1 MFHIILYNPEI
12 PPNTGNIIRLAAN
25 TGTQLHLIRPLGFNL
40 SNNSLKR
47 AGLDYKKD
55 ADFFLHDSFDLCL
68 NSIKFN
74 EIYAFTKFAKKT
86 FTKIKFKPAPNKFA
100 ELAAH
105 DAIVNFSGSETS
117 GLPDN
122 IIDKIKVTNKLRI
135 PMIMNSRSLN
145 LSNSVAITVYE
156 GLRQNKFENLV

>member
-12 PPNTGNIIRLAAN
+12 PPNTGTIMRLAAN

-40 SNNSLKR
+40 RNNSLKR

-86 FTKIKFKPAPNKFA
+86 FTKIKFKRNDCF
-100 ELAAH
+100 L
-105 DAIVNFSGSETS
+105 FGSETS

-122 IIDKIKVTNKLRI
+122 ILDKIKVTNKLRI

>member
-12 PPNTGNIIRLAAN
+12 PPNTGNIMRLAAN

-47 AGLDYKKD
+47 ARLDYKKD

-86 FTKIKFKPAPNKFA
+86 FTKIKFKKNDCLLF
-100 ELAAH
+100 
-105 DAIVNFSGSETS
+105 GSETS
-117 GLPDN
+117 GLPDY
-122 IIDKIKVTNKLRI
+122 ILDKIKVTNKLRI

>member
-12 PPNTGNIIRLAAN
+12 PPNTGNIMRLAAN

-86 FTKIKFKPAPNKFA
+86 FTKIKFKRNDCF
-100 ELAAH
+100 L
-105 DAIVNFSGSETS
+105 FGSETS
-117 GLPDN
+117 GLPYN
-122 IIDKIKVTNKLRI
+122 ILEKIKVTNKLRI
-135 PMIMNSRSLN
+135 PMIINSRSLN

>member
-12 PPNTGNIIRLAAN
+12 PPNTGNIMRLAAN

-68 NSIKFN
+68 NSINFN

-86 FTKIKFKPAPNKFA
+86 FTKIKFKRNDCF
-100 ELAAH
+100 LFG
-105 DAIVNFSGSETS
+105 NETS

-122 IIDKIKVTNKLRI
+122 ILDKIKVTNKLRI
-135 PMIMNSRSLN
+135 PMIINSRSLN

>member
-12 PPNTGNIIRLAAN
+12 PPNTGNIMRLAAN

-55 ADFFLHDSFDLCL
+55 ADFFLHNSFDLCL

-86 FTKIKFKPAPNKFA
+86 FTKIKFKRNDCF
-100 ELAAH
+100 L
-105 DAIVNFSGSETS
+105 FGSETS

-122 IIDKIKVTNKLRI
+122 ILDKIKVTNRLRI

-145 LSNSVAITVYE
+145 LSNSVAITIYE

>member
-12 PPNTGNIIRLAAN
+12 PPNTGNIMRLAAN

-86 FTKIKFKPAPNKFA
+86 FTKIKFKRNDSF
-100 ELAAH
+100 L
-105 DAIVNFSGSETS
+105 FGSETT
-117 GLPDN
+117 GLPDD
-122 IIDKIKVTNKLRI
+122 ILDKIKVTNKLRI

>member
-12 PPNTGNIIRLAAN
+12 PPNTGNIMRLAAN

-86 FTKIKFKPAPNKFA
+86 FTKIKFKRNDCF
-100 ELAAH
+100 L
-105 DAIVNFSGSETS
+105 FGSETS

>member
-12 PPNTGNIIRLAAN
+12 PPNTGNIMRLAAN

-68 NSIKFN
+68 NSIKVN

-86 FTKIKFKPAPNKFA
+86 FTKIKFKRNDCF
-100 ELAAH
+100 L
-105 DAIVNFSGSETS
+105 FGSETS
-117 GLPDN
+117 GLPSK
-122 IIDKIKVTNKLRI
+122 IIDKIKVTNRLRI

>member
-40 SNNSLKR
+40 SNNSLRR

-86 FTKIKFKPAPNKFA
+86 FTKIKFKRNDCF
-100 ELAAH
+100 L
-105 DAIVNFSGSETS
+105 FGSETS
-117 GLPDN
+117 GLPHN
-122 IIDKIKVTNKLRI
+122 ILDKIKVTNRLRI

>member
-55 ADFFLHDSFDLCL
+55 AAFFLHDSFDLCL

-74 EIYAFTKFAKKT
+74 EIYALTKFAKKT
-86 FTKIKFKPAPNKFA
+86 FTKIKFKRNDCF
-100 ELAAH
+100 L
-105 DAIVNFSGSETS
+105 FGSETS

-122 IIDKIKVTNKLRI
+122 ILDKIKVTNKLRI

>member
-1 MFHIILYNPEI
+1 MFHIILHNPEI
-12 PPNTGNIIRLAAN
+12 PPNTGNIMRLAAN

-74 EIYAFTKFAKKT
+74 EIYAFTKFAEKT
-86 FTKIKFKPAPNKFA
+86 FTKIKFKRNDCF
-100 ELAAH
+100 L
-105 DAIVNFSGSETS
+105 FGSETS
-117 GLPDN
+117 GLPDK
-122 IIDKIKVTNKLRI
+122 ILDKIKVTNRLRI

-145 LSNSVAITVYE
+145 LSNSVAIIVYE
-156 GLRQNKFENLV
+156 GLRQNNFENLV

>member
-12 PPNTGNIIRLAAN
+12 PPNTGNIMRLAAN

-86 FTKIKFKPAPNKFA
+86 FTKIKFKRNDCF
-100 ELAAH
+100 L
-105 DAIVNFSGSETS
+105 FGSETS
-117 GLPDN
+117 GLPDE
-122 IIDKIKVTNKLRI
+122 ILDKTKVTNRLRI

>member
-12 PPNTGNIIRLAAN
+12 PPNTGNIMRLAAN

-40 SNNSLKR
+40 SDNALKR

-86 FTKIKFKPAPNKFA
+86 FTKIKFKRNDCLLF
-100 ELAAH
+100 
-105 DAIVNFSGSETS
+105 GSETS

-122 IIDKIKVTNKLRI
+122 ILDKIKVTNRLRI

>member
-12 PPNTGNIIRLAAN
+12 PPNTGNIMRLAAN

-47 AGLDYKKD
+47 AGLDYKKN

-86 FTKIKFKPAPNKFA
+86 FTKIKFKRNDCF
-100 ELAAH
+100 L
-105 DAIVNFSGSETS
+105 FGSETN
-117 GLPDN
+117 GLPN
-122 IIDKIKVTNKLRI
+122 KILDKIKVTNRLRI

>member
-12 PPNTGNIIRLAAN
+12 PPNTGNIMRLAAN

-86 FTKIKFKPAPNKFA
+86 FTKIKFKRNDCLLF
-100 ELAAH
+100 
-105 DAIVNFSGSETS
+105 GSETS

-122 IIDKIKVTNKLRI
+122 ILDKIKVTNRLRI
-135 PMIMNSRSLN
+135 PMIINSRSLN

>member
-12 PPNTGNIIRLAAN
+12 PPNTGNIMRLAAN

-74 EIYAFTKFAKKT
+74 EIYAFSKFAKKT
-86 FTKIKFKPAPNKFA
+86 FTKIKFKRNDCF
-100 ELAAH
+100 L
-105 DAIVNFSGSETS
+105 FGSETS

-122 IIDKIKVTNKLRI
+122 ILDKIKVTNKLRI

>member
-12 PPNTGNIIRLAAN
+12 PPNTGNIMRLEAN

-86 FTKIKFKPAPNKFA
+86 FTKIKFKRNDCLLF
-100 ELAAH
+100 
-105 DAIVNFSGSETS
+105 GSETS

-122 IIDKIKVTNKLRI
+122 ILDKIKVTNRLRI
-135 PMIMNSRSLN
+135 HMIMNSRSLN

>member
-12 PPNTGNIIRLAAN
+12 PPNTGNIMRLAAN

-68 NSIKFN
+68 NSINFN

-86 FTKIKFKPAPNKFA
+86 FTKIKFKRNDCF
-100 ELAAH
+100 L
-105 DAIVNFSGSETS
+105 FGSETS
-117 GLPDN
+117 GLPDS
-122 IIDKIKVTNKLRI
+122 ILDKIKVTNKLRI

>member
-12 PPNTGNIIRLAAN
+12 PPNTGNIMRLAAN

-47 AGLDYKKD
+47 AGLDYKKN

-68 NSIKFN
+68 NSIRFN

-86 FTKIKFKPAPNKFA
+86 FTKIKFKRNDCLLF
-100 ELAAH
+100 
-105 DAIVNFSGSETS
+105 GSETS

-122 IIDKIKVTNKLRI
+122 ILNKIKVTNKLRI
-135 PMIMNSRSLN
+135 PMIKNSRSLN
-145 LSNSVAITVYE
+145 LSNSVSIAIYE
-156 GLRQNKFENLV
+156 GLRQNTFENLV

>member
-12 PPNTGNIIRLAAN
+12 PPNTGNIMRLAAN

-47 AGLDYKKD
+47 AGLDYKKN

-86 FTKIKFKPAPNKFA
+86 FTKIKFKRNDCF
-100 ELAAH
+100 L
-105 DAIVNFSGSETS
+105 FGSETS

-122 IIDKIKVTNKLRI
+122 ILDKIKVTNKLRI
-135 PMIMNSRSLN
+135 PMIINSRSLN

>member
-12 PPNTGNIIRLAAN
+12 PPNTGNIMRLAAN

-86 FTKIKFKPAPNKFA
+86 FTKIKFKRNDCF
-100 ELAAH
+100 L
-105 DAIVNFSGSETS
+105 FGSETS
-117 GLPDN
+117 GLPDK
-122 IIDKIKVTNKLRI
+122 ILDKIKVTNKLRI

-145 LSNSVAITVYE
+145 LRNSVAITVYE

>member
-12 PPNTGNIIRLAAN
+12 PPNRGNIMRLAAN

-86 FTKIKFKPAPNKFA
+86 FTKIKFKRNDCF
-100 ELAAH
+100 L
-105 DAIVNFSGSETS
+105 FGSETS

-122 IIDKIKVTNKLRI
+122 ILDKIKVTNKLRI

>member
-12 PPNTGNIIRLAAN
+12 PPNTGNIMRLAAN

-86 FTKIKFKPAPNKFA
+86 FTKIKFKKNDCF
-100 ELAAH
+100 
-105 DAIVNFSGSETS
+105 IFGSETS

-122 IIDKIKVTNKLRI
+122 ILDKIKVTNKLRI

>member
-12 PPNTGNIIRLAAN
+12 PPNTGNIMRLAAN

-47 AGLDYKKD
+47 ASLDYKKD

-74 EIYAFTKFAKKT
+74 EIYAFTKFAKKN
-86 FTKIKFKPAPNKFA
+86 FTKIKFKRNDCF
-100 ELAAH
+100 L
-105 DAIVNFSGSETS
+105 FGSETR

-122 IIDKIKVTNKLRI
+122 ILDKIKVTNKLRI
-135 PMIMNSRSLN
+135 PMIVNSRSLN
-145 LSNSVAITVYE
+145 LSNSVAITIYE
-156 GLRQNKFENLV
+156 GLRQNKFENLI

>member
-12 PPNTGNIIRLAAN
+12 PPNTGNIMRLAAN

-86 FTKIKFKPAPNKFA
+86 FTKIKFKRNDCF
-100 ELAAH
+100 L
-105 DAIVNFSGSETS
+105 FGSETS

-122 IIDKIKVTNKLRI
+122 ILNKIKVTNKLRI

>member
-1 MFHIILYNPEI
+1 MFHIILHNPEI
-12 PPNTGNIIRLAAN
+12 PPNTGNIMRLAAN

-47 AGLDYKKD
+47 AVLDYKKD

-74 EIYAFTKFAKKT
+74 EIYALTKFAKKT
-86 FTKIKFKPAPNKFA
+86 FTKIKFKRNDCF
-100 ELAAH
+100 L
-105 DAIVNFSGSETS
+105 FGSETS

-122 IIDKIKVTNKLRI
+122 ILNKIKVTNKLRI
-135 PMIMNSRSLN
+135 PMIVNSRSLN

>member
-12 PPNTGNIIRLAAN
+12 PPNTGNIMRLAAN
-25 TGTQLHLIRPLGFNL
+25 TGIQLHLIRPLGFNL
-40 SNNSLKR
+40 SNNSLNR

-86 FTKIKFKPAPNKFA
+86 FTKIKFKRNDCF
-100 ELAAH
+100 L
-105 DAIVNFSGSETS
+105 FGSETS

-122 IIDKIKVTNKLRI
+122 ILDKIKVTKKLRI